1 MAWVEWKSHKLD
13 ACMLHSSTG
22 PLCLKKLQTFVCTQW
37 PTTIS
42 CMGKGPRSWVLRPM
56 CWIAIQPDS
65 VWLQWDLLH
74 LLTCLCWLRWKPR
87 VEGAWVFSSVF
98 ICICCISGAG
108 SAREPD
114 SEGGWWWVKPAFV
127 ASLAPPSTGKH
138 LDEHSQVQSSY
149 LHSSL
154 SLSVIESRIC
164 ICYVFVFEFL
174 CW

>member
-1 MAWVEWKSHKLD
+1 MVIL
-13 ACMLHSSTG
+13 
-22 PLCLKKLQTFVCTQW
+22 
-37 PTTIS
+37 
-42 CMGKGPRSWVLRPM
+42 
-56 CWIAIQPDS
+56 IA
-65 VWLQWDLLH
+65 
-74 LLTCLCWLRWKPR
+74 WKPR

-154 SLSVIESRIC
+154 SLSVC
-164 ICYVFVFEFL
+164 VFVLKVEFVFVMYL
-174 CW
+174 CLSLTVISEKVWNCSVFNPQGGGRG